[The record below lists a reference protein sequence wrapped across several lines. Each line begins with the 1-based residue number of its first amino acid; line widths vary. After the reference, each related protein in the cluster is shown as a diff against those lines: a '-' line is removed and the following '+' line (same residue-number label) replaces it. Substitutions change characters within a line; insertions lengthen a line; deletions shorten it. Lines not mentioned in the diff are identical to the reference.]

1 MTFDV
6 KIHKLIDNGLP
17 LKATATVTIDGG
29 YAVHNVRVI
38 KTDKGTFMGMPF
50 ESYKDKDGNEKRK
63 DVFHPITSEAILYER
78 KRDLRSLCSSDRRLS
93 TVRDYSPGS
102 YGVHQR

>member
-17 LKATATVTIDGG
+17 LKATATVTMDGG

-63 DVFHPITSEAILYER
+63 DVFHPITSDARKAMEDAVIAAYEAKVSE
-78 KRDLRSLCSSDRRLS
+78 
-93 TVRDYSPGS
+93 
-102 YGVHQR
+102 QA

>member
-17 LKATATVTIDGG
+17 LKATATVTMDGG

-63 DVFHPITSEAILYER
+63 DVFHPITSEARKAMEDAVIAAYETR
-78 KRDLRSLCSSDRRLS
+78 VSE
-93 TVRDYSPGS
+93 
-102 YGVHQR
+102 QA

>member
-63 DVFHPITSEAILYER
+63 DVFHPITSEARKAMEDAVIAAYEA
-78 KRDLRSLCSSDRRLS
+78 KVSE
-93 TVRDYSPGS
+93 
-102 YGVHQR
+102 QA

>member
-17 LKATATVTIDGG
+17 LKATATVTMDGG

-63 DVFHPITSEAILYER
+63 DVFHPINSEARKAMEDVVIAAYEA
-78 KRDLRSLCSSDRRLS
+78 KVSE
-93 TVRDYSPGS
+93 
-102 YGVHQR
+102 QA

>member
-38 KTDKGTFMGMPF
+38 MTDKGTFMGMPF

-63 DVFHPITSEAILYER
+63 DVFHPITSEARKAMEDAVIAAYEA
-78 KRDLRSLCSSDRRLS
+78 KVSE
-93 TVRDYSPGS
+93 
-102 YGVHQR
+102 QA

>member
-17 LKATATVTIDGG
+17 LKATATVTMDGG

-63 DVFHPITSEAILYER
+63 DVFHPITSEARKAMEDAVIAAYEA
-78 KRDLRSLCSSDRRLS
+78 KVSA
-93 TVRDYSPGS
+93 
-102 YGVHQR
+102 QA

>member
-17 LKATATVTIDGG
+17 LKATATVTMDGD

-63 DVFHPITSEAILYER
+63 DVFHPITSDARKAMEDAVIAAYEAKVSE
-78 KRDLRSLCSSDRRLS
+78 
-93 TVRDYSPGS
+93 
-102 YGVHQR
+102 QA

>member
-17 LKATATVTIDGG
+17 LKATATVTMDGG

-63 DVFHPITSEAILYER
+63 DVFHPITSEARKAMEDAVIAAYEA
-78 KRDLRSLCSSDRRLS
+78 KVSE
-93 TVRDYSPGS
+93 
-102 YGVHQR
+102 QA